1 MPRALLLCLLL
12 AACDVPSPE
21 MRGATKQVVTIDGSR
36 FSVYVL
42 GDRAEAIR
50 TNPEYR
56 DGIMERGYR
65 AIRAASGCAIR
76 PGSFAGDPARM
87 TARLTCA

>member
-1 MPRALLLCLLL
+1 
-12 AACDVPSPE
+12 
-21 MRGATKQVVTIDGSR
+21 MRGGTKQVVTIDGSR

-56 DGIMERGYR
+56 GGIMERGYR
-65 AIRAASGCAIR
+65 AILDASGCAIR
-76 PGSFAGDPARM
+76 PGSFGGDPARM